1 MDIARLEALE
11 RQITHLLQAF
21 VRIKEENTH
30 LTQRLAQLQQ
40 ILHDQQ
46 HSLERW
52 QSDQKELASL
62 RTVIQTLQQ
71 ERELIRNKLE
81 ELLIVVER
89 LEGLSHTSSEARI

>member
-1 MDIARLEALE
+1 MDIVRLEALE

-30 LTQRLAQLQQ
+30 LTQKLAQLQQ
-40 ILHDQQ
+40 VLHDQQ

-52 QSDQKELASL
+52 QCDQKELVSL
-62 RTVIQTLQQ
+62 RTVAQTLHQ
-71 ERELIRNKLE
+71 ERELIRNKLA

-89 LEGLSHTSSEARI
+89 LEVLSHTSNDVRV